1 MKQEAFVSW
10 DRIAGSW
17 RRLKDE
23 IVFQWCRLADD
34 KGMSFD
40 LIGAEM
46 SRDRQSS
53 DVQTSVFRQTTAESG
68 ASFHCTLAAN

>member
-17 RRLKDE
+17 KRLKDE

-34 KGMSFD
+34 KGASFD
-40 LIGAEM
+40 LIAAEM
-46 SRDRQSS
+46 SSDRQSS
-53 DVQTSVFRQTTAESG
+53 DVQGSVFRPDGCGKRSEFSLHIG
-68 ASFHCTLAAN
+68 C